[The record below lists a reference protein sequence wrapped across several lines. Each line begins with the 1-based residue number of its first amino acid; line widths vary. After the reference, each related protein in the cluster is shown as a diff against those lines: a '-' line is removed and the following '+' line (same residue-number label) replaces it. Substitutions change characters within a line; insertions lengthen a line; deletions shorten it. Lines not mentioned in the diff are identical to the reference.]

1 MNPLAPLLEQHVRSH
16 PELELQDAIKFLYQ
30 SCMGP
35 GHLGLDSQA
44 VLDRL
49 EAEWADVE
57 GDANAPLTEPLGGGL
72 CRLSLCACKGQGLEP
87 STLAALF
94 LHTAQTVTPDRKGLE
109 DSLKLLYT
117 LPFPQA
123 EVDQVLEDYRK
134 AGMGSVFAAGV
145 YAVWVVFSPASRA
158 ALCLIWTTSTC
169 PRSARLPSGW
179 LSRAAM

>member
-57 GDANAPLTEPLGGGL
+57 GDADAPLTEPLGGGL
-72 CRLSLCACKGQGLEP
+72 CRLSLAACKGQGLEP

-94 LHTAQTVTPDRKGLE
+94 LHTAQTVTPDRQALE
-109 DSLKLLYT
+109 ESLNLLYS
-117 LPFPQA
+117 LPFPRA
-123 EVDQVLEDYRK
+123 EVDRVLEDYRK
-134 AGMGSVFAAGV
+134 AGM
-145 YAVWVVFSPASRA
+145 PALR
-158 ALCLIWTTSTC
+158 
-169 PRSARLPSGW
+169 
-179 LSRAAM
+179 